1 MKTSL
6 RAILAIAALAWPLT
20 AFAITQTSTITVTET
35 GKPIPTA
42 TVTITVKETPKATPK
57 VKRPPTRTVDRTT
70 VKSDPKGRISLT
82 YDDDKWR
89 KDMLVDISITT
100 ADGRR
105 LTRTNVPFSSLIDG
119 SAVDVPPAAV
129 PTRVAKGGPKKGKPK
144 FRIAEDQPPVP
155 RDRVFV
161 NGGGF
166 FVSGSVVPNSGS
178 LTIIETLT
186 ATGQQTNKFDHQNG
200 GTGGGFAFGYV
211 PANAG
216 GPNGDGLI
224 LTPFMSFDFPN
235 NRVEQRFSP
244 VSFIGERVIFVG
256 TAGLQFG
263 RMITP
268 DIQLYGL
275 IGPSVVHKKFT
286 IDFGGPVKSS
296 DSQWLF
302 GGTIGIGG
310 NYQPPGWTFM
320 GRPVTLFAQ
329 YQHVFVQ
336 DGEMNRPA
344 VSPAFNYRFEN
355 DLDIFKFG
363 VNVPLGAAPL
373 AR

>member
-1 MKTSL
+1 MKRSIG
-6 RAILAIAALAWPLT
+6 AIVAVAALAWSVAAL
-20 AFAITQTSTITVTET
+20 AITQTSTITVTET

-57 VKRPPTRTVDRTT
+57 AKRPKTRTVDRTT

-82 YDDDKWR
+82 YDDQKWR
-89 KDMLVDISITT
+89 KDMVVDISIVT

-105 LTRTNVPFSSLIDG
+105 LTRTNVPLSSLTDGGTIDM
-119 SAVDVPPAAV
+119 PP
-129 PTRVAKGGPKKGKPK
+129 RVVTPRRPA
-144 FRIAEDQPPVP
+144 FRISENTTPTP
-155 RDRVFV
+155 RDRVIL
-161 NGGGF
+161 NDGGF
-166 FVSGSVVPNSGS
+166 FFSGSVIPNSGE
-178 LTIIETLT
+178 LTIIETLA
-186 ATGQQTNKFDHQNG
+186 ATGDQTNQFHHRNG
-200 GTGGGFAFGYV
+200 GTGGGFAFGYA
-211 PANAG
+211 PAIPG

-235 NRVEQRFSP
+235 NTVEHRFSP

-256 TAGLQFG
+256 AAGLQFG

-268 DIQLYGL
+268 NVQVYGL
-275 IGPSVVHKKFT
+275 IGPAIVHKEFT
-286 IDFGGPVKSS
+286 IDFGGPVRST

-320 GRPVTLFAQ
+320 GRPVTIFAQ

-355 DLDIFKFG
+355 DLDLFKFG
-363 VNVPLGAAPL
+363 VNVPLGASA
-373 AR
+373 ATNWW